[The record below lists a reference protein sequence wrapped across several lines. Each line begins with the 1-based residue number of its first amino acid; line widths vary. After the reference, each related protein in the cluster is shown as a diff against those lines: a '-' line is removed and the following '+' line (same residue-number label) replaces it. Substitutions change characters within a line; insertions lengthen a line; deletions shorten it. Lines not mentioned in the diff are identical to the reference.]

1 MECCNEWL
9 RGVLSHLNEPMNSI
23 VVVCDNA
30 PCHSRLEQVLEEP
43 AYTGCTLLRLAPY
56 SPSLNPIE
64 GVWSIVKSKIKTHM
78 KEGRYEM
85 LAAVGD
91 GLLSK
96 KEKRLRYLEDAALKA
111 WNDFE
116 SDHCRRL
123 VQHVS
128 RMYSRVLRL
137 EDI

>member
-1 MECCNEWL
+1 
-9 RGVLSHLNEPMNSI
+9 MNNV

-43 AYTGCTLLRLAPY
+43 PYRGCILLRLAPY

-64 GVWSIVKSKIKTHM
+64 GVWSILKSKIKGTM
-78 KEGRYEM
+78 KESRSEM
-85 LAAVGD
+85 LLAVGD
-91 GLLSK
+91 STLSK
-96 KEKRLRYLEDAALKA
+96 KEKRLRYLENAALKA
-111 WNDFE
+111 KDEFE

-128 RMYSRVLRL
+128 RMYSKVLRL
-137 EDI
+137 EDIRFICKIAVCF